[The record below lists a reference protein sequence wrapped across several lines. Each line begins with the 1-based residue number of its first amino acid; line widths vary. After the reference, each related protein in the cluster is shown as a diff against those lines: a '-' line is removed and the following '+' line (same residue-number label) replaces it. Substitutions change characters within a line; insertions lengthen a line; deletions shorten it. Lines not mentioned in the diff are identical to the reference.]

1 MHDWVAKIPL
11 NNREAVGQPS
21 LSNGFRGA
29 RYHRL
34 RSFKMLL
41 VVVLASTALLFNA
54 SVALSDQKDKRLPEL
69 FNDLKQSASHGAA
82 QVVEKKIWEIWTSHK
97 IPQIE
102 VLMDRGIKLLNS
114 NNLDEAMV
122 VFNSLLDQ
130 APDFSEAW
138 NKRATIYFLMGDFEK
153 SMQDIQSTL
162 ALEPRHFGAISGLGL
177 IFNALER
184 PENALKAFRRV
195 QEIYPLSRSAKSFIL
210 KLNKTIPGLRL

>member
-1 MHDWVAKIPL
+1 M
-11 NNREAVGQPS
+11 S
-21 LSNGFRGA
+21 GA
-29 RYHRL
+29 NAISGIVIL
-34 RSFKMLL
+34 GAIILIRSTDPENFFILT
-41 VVVLASTALLFNA
+41 LASTALLFNA

-69 FNDLKQSASHGAA
+69 FNDLKQSASHDAA

-97 IPQIE
+97 VPQIE
-102 VLMDRGIKLLNS
+102 LLMDRGIKLLNS

-195 QEIYPLSRSAKSFIL
+195 QEIYPLSRSAKSFIR
-210 KLNKTIPGLRL
+210 KLNKTIPLLRL

>member
-1 MHDWVAKIPL
+1 M
-11 NNREAVGQPS
+11 E
-21 LSNGFRGA
+21 
-29 RYHRL
+29 
-34 RSFKMLL
+34 
-41 VVVLASTALLFNA
+41 
-54 SVALSDQKDKRLPEL
+54 
-69 FNDLKQSASHGAA
+69 
-82 QVVEKKIWEIWTSHK
+82 
-97 IPQIE
+97 
-102 VLMDRGIKLLNS
+102 RGIKLLNS

>member
-1 MHDWVAKIPL
+1 M
-11 NNREAVGQPS
+11 NNREAVGPLS
-21 LSNGFRGA
+21 LSNGFRVA
-29 RYHRL
+29 LFHRL
-34 RSFKMLL
+34 RGFKILL
-41 VVVLASTALLFNA
+41 VLALSSTALLFNV
-54 SVALSDQKDKRLPEL
+54 SVALSDQKDKRLPDL
-69 FNDLKQSASHGAA
+69 FNDLKQSASHDTA
-82 QVVEKKIWEIWTSHK
+82 QVVEKKIWEIWTSHEV
-97 IPQIE
+97 PQIDL
-102 VLMDRGIKLLNS
+102 LMERGIKLLNS
-114 NNLDEAMV
+114 NNLDEAML

>member
-1 MHDWVAKIPL
+1 M
-11 NNREAVGQPS
+11 NNREAVGQPC

-29 RYHRL
+29 LYHRL

-69 FNDLKQSASHGAA
+69 FNDLKQSASHDTA

-97 IPQIE
+97 VPQIDL
-102 VLMDRGIKLLNS
+102 LMERGIKLLNS

>member
-1 MHDWVAKIPL
+1 M
-11 NNREAVGQPS
+11 NNREAVGPLS
-21 LSNGFRGA
+21 LSNGFRVA
-29 RYHRL
+29 LFHRL
-34 RSFKMLL
+34 RGFKILL
-41 VVVLASTALLFNA
+41 VLALSSTALLFNA

-69 FNDLKQSASHGAA
+69 FNDLKQSASHDAA

-97 IPQIE
+97 VPQIE
-102 VLMDRGIKLLNS
+102 LLMDRGIKLLNS

-195 QEIYPLSRSAKSFIL
+195 QEIYPLSRSAKSFIR

>member
-1 MHDWVAKIPL
+1 M
-11 NNREAVGQPS
+11 NNREAIGPLS
-21 LSNGFRGA
+21 LSNRFRVA
-29 RYHRL
+29 LFHRL
-34 RSFKMLL
+34 RGFKILL
-41 VVVLASTALLFNA
+41 VLALSSTALLFNA

-69 FNDLKQSASHGAA
+69 FNDLKQSASHDTA

-97 IPQIE
+97 VPQIDL
-102 VLMDRGIKLLNS
+102 LMERGIKLLNS